1 MDARDAAFACAVH
14 GMVACALL
22 LWPAARMAEEPPR
35 VYRVRFA
42 ALPSPV
48 QAAPEPV
55 AAPGPAAPP
64 EPVEPVAP
72 PPQPASPP
80 PTPAAQPQAPR
91 PAKPARPVEPKRIS
105 QRKTTAA
112 APDRPAEPEAD
123 RPAAPAA
130 ASVAPAPGVASPAPG
145 AAGQGSGRPAMGSLG
160 GLAGYDA
167 DAVDVRPTVVRKV
180 LPVYPPQARR
190 LHLAGRVTLRILIDA
205 DGAPRSFAV
214 HQASPAGVFEEA
226 ALEAARQFRFTPGRI
241 DGKGVATIVLL
252 PFTFE
257 QAN

>member
-1 MDARDAAFACAVH
+1 MDARDVAFACAVH
-14 GMVACALL
+14 GMAACALL
-22 LWPAARMAEEPPR
+22 LWPAARMAQEPPR

-42 ALPSPV
+42 ALPSPA
-48 QAAPEPV
+48 Q
-55 AAPGPAAPP
+55 APP

-80 PTPAAQPQAPR
+80 PSSTVQSQAPR
-91 PAKPARPVEPKRIS
+91 PARPAEPKRIS
-105 QRKTTAA
+105 PRKQKAALPQRPATPEASRPSAA
-112 APDRPAEPEAD
+112 AVSPA
-123 RPAAPAA
+123 
-130 ASVAPAPGVASPAPG
+130 APAPGVADPVPG
-145 AAGQGSGRPAMGSLG
+145 AAGQGSARPAMGSLG

-167 DAVDVRPTVVRKV
+167 DVVDVRPAVVRKV

-190 LHLAGRVTLRILIDA
+190 LHLSGRVTLRILIDA
-205 DGAPRSFAV
+205 EGAPRSFAV
-214 HQASPAGVFEEA
+214 HQATPAGVFEEA

>member
-1 MDARDAAFACAVH
+1 MDARDVAFACAVH
-14 GMVACALL
+14 GMAACALL
-22 LWPAARMAEEPPR
+22 LWPATRMMEEPPR

-42 ALPSPV
+42 ALPSPA
-48 QAAPEPV
+48 QAAPEP
-55 AAPGPAAPP
+55 AAPVESAAPP
-64 EPVEPVAP
+64 EPVA

-80 PTPAAQPQAPR
+80 PIPATQTQAP
-91 PAKPARPVEPKRIS
+91 RPVEPKRIS
-105 QRKTTAA
+105 PRKAKA
-112 APDRPAEPEAD
+112 VSPDRPAAPEAD
-123 RPAAPAA
+123 RPAASAA
-130 ASVAPAPGVASPAPG
+130 ASVAPAPGVASPVPG
-145 AAGQGSGRPAMGSLG
+145 AAGQGHARPVMGSLG

-167 DAVDVRPTVVRKV
+167 DVVDVRPAVVRKV

-205 DGAPRSFAV
+205 EGAPRSFAV
-214 HQASPAGVFEEA
+214 HQATPAGVFEEA

>member
-1 MDARDAAFACAVH
+1 MDARDVAFACAVH

-42 ALPSPV
+42 ALPSPA
-48 QAAPEPV
+48 QAAPEP
-55 AAPGPAAPP
+55 AAPVESAAAPEPAA
-64 EPVEPVAP
+64 

-80 PTPAAQPQAPR
+80 PSPTAQPQAPR
-91 PAKPARPVEPKRIS
+91 PARPVEPKRIS
-105 QRKTTAA
+105 PRKTKAA
-112 APDRPAEPEAD
+112 APDRPAAPEAD

-130 ASVAPAPGVASPAPG
+130 ASVAPAPGVVSPASGATGPG
-145 AAGQGSGRPAMGSLG
+145 QARPAMGSLG

-167 DAVDVRPTVVRKV
+167 DVVDVRPAVVRKV

-190 LHLAGRVTLRILIDA
+190 LHLSGRVTLRILIDA
-205 DGAPRSFAV
+205 EGAPRSFAV
-214 HQASPAGVFEEA
+214 HQATPAGVFEEA